1 MSEQSRPKRLGGPA
15 RYSPALDD
23 TDLAVL
29 AVLLEDPIVTVKAL
43 AHCLGLAQSTTAY
56 RLRALRERG
65 VIRGSRLVVDLAAL
79 GRPLEAI
86 VKVRLQS
93 HSYELVSQLFDDLVA
108 VPGVLRAYHVAGVDD
123 FHLHVAVA
131 SAQAL
136 RDLVLDHITVH
147 RVVRSTET
155 QLVFELREG
164 TALLP
169 ERSVLTGGSTAG
181 PP

>member
-1 MSEQSRPKRLGGPA
+1 MSKQRRPAPA
-15 RYSPALDD
+15 RAPRSTPAPLDD
-23 TDLAVL
+23 VDLVILGALL
-29 AVLLEDPIVTVKAL
+29 ADAAVTVKAL
-43 AHCLGLAQSTTAY
+43 AHRLGLAESTAAY
-56 RLRALRERG
+56 RIRALRERG
-65 VIRGSRLVVDLAAL
+65 VIRGTRLVVDLAAL

-93 HSYELVSQLFDDLVA
+93 HSQELVIALYDDLVT
-108 VPGVLRAYHVAGVDD
+108 VPGVLRVYHVAGADD
-123 FHLHVAVA
+123 FHLYVAVA
-131 SAQAL
+131 DAQAL

-169 ERSVLTGGSTAG
+169 R
-181 PP
+181 P